1 MAPERKL
8 YQDLK
13 KNTKGIIWNRIENL
27 SLLGMP
33 DVLGYNNSGVF
44 FTVELKVTK
53 GNKVKFSPHQIAFH
67 KSHPKNTFISA
78 RTLGPCSLK
87 LVPGSMVHD
96 LWSTGHGAWSLAP
109 ATRFPWC
116 RKYFKLAQNILKAS

>member
-8 YQDLK
+8 NQDLR
-13 KNTKGIIWNRIENL
+13 KNTCSIILSRIENL

-33 DVLGYNNSGVF
+33 DVLGYNTSGHF

-67 KSHPKNTFISA
+67 KSHPKNTFILIKA
-78 RTLGPCSLK
+78 LGPSALK
-87 LVPGSMVHD
+87 LVPGSKIQELLD
-96 LWSTGHGAWSLAP
+96 KGHG
-109 ATRFPWC
+109 PWPPTDWIAIQ
-116 RKYFKLAQNILKAS
+116 KTFELVA